1 MKALTILKY
10 LPSSLS
16 APALGSTS
24 TETVVCDTSVPFTM
38 FAQLRAPEEVAQLRA
53 PEEVELFKDAMEP
66 LILSKLGP
74 LSEILSPL
82 GGTEAAMIPVC

>member
-38 FAQLRAPEEVAQLRA
+38 FAQLRAPEEV
-53 PEEVELFKDAMEP
+53 ELFKDALEP